1 MVAHIDNTDNV
12 ADDATLELL
21 GGGGVT
27 TAVVGDTTYLFV
39 TGEFDNG
46 VSVFAVTADGTL
58 ANVDTVDDSEAAALL
73 LRRAAGVTT
82 AVVGGSTYLFVA
94 GFGDFGDSGVSVF
107 SVAADGALTN
117 VDNVSDDA
125 TLEIDGAADVTTA
138 VVGGTTYLFVNGQ
151 RDDGLSVFAV
161 AADGT
166 LTNVGNVTDDT
177 TLQLSVPMAVTT
189 AVVGGTTY
197 LFVAGHNDDGISE
210 FAVAADGTLTN
221 LQNVTAPPFRV
232 DGPTDMTTAV
242 IDGVTYLFVGSDEG
256 VTSFSI
262 GANGTLSIVDNA
274 EDPAQQIRAGAVS
287 AAVVDGNTYLFA
299 TDFFGDVALNAFAV
313 APDGTLALSAQVSDN
328 AILQLAGPRGVATAV
343 VGGTSYLF
351 VAAGTDD
358 NGVSVF
364 ALGATVPALG
374 DVLWQH
380 TDGTAAVASQ
390 DLPVVSDN
398 WQIAG
403 TGDFDG
409 DGDDDILWRHEQGSV
424 VAWEIEDGA
433 VLENHDVAVAGT
445 SWHIRGT
452 GDFDGDGDADIPWHH
467 DQGQVVTWE
476 MEDSAFV
483 ASHSLAA
490 AGFPWRITGTGDF
503 DGDGDADILWRHDEG
518 QVVTW
523 EMEDGAFVVNH
534 DLSQASDSFHIA
546 GTGDFDGDGDA
557 DILWLHEEGQVV
569 TWEME
574 DGAFVVN
581 HDLGNVGPAWQIAGT
596 EDFDSD
602 GDADILWRHDQGAIV
617 RLRGEPQ
624 FRRGPDWPADHGDRR
639 VRPVVTI
646 LGLLLAQSFR
656 RTRVK

>member
-12 ADDATLELL
+12 ADDATFELL

-39 TGEFDNG
+39 TGEFDDG
-46 VSVFAVTADGTL
+46 VSVFAAAADGTL
-58 ANVDTVDDSEAAALL
+58 THVDNVDDSEAAVLL
-73 LRRAAGVTT
+73 LRRATGVTT
-82 AVVGGSTYLFVA
+82 AVVGGTTYLFVA

-125 TLEIDGAADVTTA
+125 ILELDGAFDVATAVVGGTAYLFVAGRRDDGVSVFSVAADGTLASVDNVADDTTLRISIPMSVTTA
-138 VVGGTTYLFVNGQ
+138 VVGGTTYLF
-151 RDDGLSVFAV
+151 A
-161 AADGT
+161 
-166 LTNVGNVTDDT
+166 
-177 TLQLSVPMAVTT
+177 
-189 AVVGGTTY
+189 
-197 LFVAGHNDDGISE
+197 AGHMDDGISA

-221 LQNVTAPPFRV
+221 LQNVS
-232 DGPTDMTTAV
+232 GPNGPMDMTTAV
-242 IDGVTYLFVGSDEG
+242 VGGVTYLFVGSDEG
-256 VTSFSI
+256 LISFSI

-313 APDGTLALSAQVSDN
+313 AADGTLALEAQVSDN
-328 AILQLAGPRGVATAV
+328 AILQLAGPRAVATAA
-343 VGGTSYLF
+343 VGGTPYLF

-364 ALGATVPALG
+364 GLGTTVPPIG

-380 TDGTAAVASQ
+380 SDGTVATA
-390 DLPVVSDN
+390 DHDLLPVPDN
-398 WQIAG
+398 WRITGA
-403 TGDFDG
+403 GDFDG
-409 DGDDDILWRHEQGSV
+409 DGDADILWRHEQGSV
-424 VAWEIEDGA
+424 VAWELEDGT
-433 VLENHDVAVAGT
+433 VLTNHDVGVAGT

-452 GDFDGDGDADIPWHH
+452 GDFDGDGDDDILWHH
-467 DQGQVVTWE
+467 DEGQVVTWE
-476 MEDSAFV
+476 MENGALV
-483 ASHSLAA
+483 ENHSLAA
-490 AGFPWRITGTGDF
+490 AGFPWRIAGTGDF
-503 DGDGDADILWRHDEG
+503 DGDGDADILWHHDEG

-523 EMEDGAFVVNH
+523 EMEDGGFVVNH
-534 DLSQASDSFHIA
+534 SLAAAGSPWQIA

-557 DILWLHEEGQVV
+557 DILWLHAEGQVV

-581 HDLGNVGPAWQIAGT
+581 HSLGDVGPAWQIAGT

-602 GDADILWRHDQGAIV
+602 GDADILWRHDQGQIV
-617 RLRGEPQ
+617 TWEIEDG
-624 FRRGPDWPADHGDRR
+624 AY
-639 VRPVVTI
+639 VVNHNFGVVP
-646 LGLLLAQSFR
+646 LGLQIRGTGEFDL
-656 RTRVK
+656 V